1 MPNFLRLL
9 LGGLIALGA
18 ILVTLFVGALVLVGS
33 VFGLIASRFRGGAKP
48 HAARAKVNG
57 ASSPRRRSV
66 FGGTGRGD
74 VIDVEVTDV
83 TDAATSPAP
92 RLRG

>member
-18 ILVTLFVGALVLVGS
+18 ILVTLFVGLLVMIGTA
-33 VFGLIASRFRGGAKP
+33 FGLIASRFRGGAP
-48 HAARAKVNG
+48 RAANA
-57 ASSPRRRSV
+57 RRRSPA
-66 FGGTGRGD
+66 GGTGAGMGD

-83 TDAATSPAP
+83 TDTTST

>member
-18 ILVTLFVGALVLVGS
+18 ILVTLFVGLLVMIGTA
-33 VFGLIASRFRGGAKP
+33 FGLIASSFRNGTAP
-48 HAARAKVNG
+48 RATN
-57 ASSPRRRSV
+57 ARRRSPAR
-66 FGGTGRGD
+66 GTGAGTGD

-83 TDAATSPAP
+83 TDTTST